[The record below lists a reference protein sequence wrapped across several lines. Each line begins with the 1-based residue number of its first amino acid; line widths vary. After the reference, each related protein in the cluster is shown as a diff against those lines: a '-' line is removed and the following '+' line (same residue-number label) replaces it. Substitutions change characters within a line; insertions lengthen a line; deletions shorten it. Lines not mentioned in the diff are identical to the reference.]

1 MPNGASMSKTG
12 FAAALSRCFL
22 AAANSLANAIALS
35 RSFLHSLASCAYASP
50 DDGMPGAHMM
60 PVKGSRFKRL
70 PRASRDSMATQ
81 EGKMKMQVSLFRK
94 LEKITQNAS

>member
-12 FAAALSRCFL
+12 FAAALSRCL
-22 AAANSLANAIALS
+22 IAAANSLANAIALS

-70 PRASRDSMATQ
+70 PRASRDSMAS
-81 EGKMKMQVSLFRK
+81 EKKFRSLKVRINFSKMLY
-94 LEKITQNAS
+94 AS